1 LEGIFLS
8 GIESGK
14 RKPDFKEN
22 EKELKK
28 YQKAIK
34 TLSNASDS
42 VLEQARTAF
51 ANDLRNFRYIF
62 GLPEGGFRLPSGFEY
77 LFTGV
82 AGSEW
87 RIATEAKT
95 TLNGCYL
102 ETGWGLVPATVE
114 LIISGNVRRTSYGAA
129 LIFDRAGD
137 ILGQVEHHYV
147 QGKVVSIFWK
157 RKLIA
162 RRRK

>member
-1 LEGIFLS
+1 VVFLGS
-8 GIESGK
+8 LESGK
-14 RKPDFKEN
+14 REPDSSKKR
-22 EKELKK
+22 KELEK
-28 YQKAIK
+28 YQKALK
-34 TLSNASDS
+34 TLANASDS
-42 VLEQARTAF
+42 VLEQARAAF
-51 ANDLRNFRYIF
+51 ANEIRNFQYTF
-62 GLPEGGFRLPSGFEY
+62 GLPSNGFRLPRGFEY

-87 RIATEAKT
+87 RIATDAKT
-95 TLNGCYL
+95 TLKGCYL

-147 QGKVVSIFWK
+147 KGQVISIWWK

-162 RRRK
+162 RRH